1 MSSVHAISPEGEI
14 MRTRLAWF
22 SGLAVVG
29 ILTLGGTNRA
39 LAQQGGGQVV
49 KLGEGETLTI
59 SGFINGTLYS
69 NNGFFTFGQGQNAE
83 WANAAQP
90 ATDKNYLEGDVR
102 NTRINFTFQG
112 SPVLGKW
119 SPRGVLEADFF
130 GAFAYAPPATTGA
143 PPFADEQP
151 QLRIRFAYADLTN
164 GRTTIRL
171 GQFWSPLFGEVPVSV
186 THVAFPLGYG
196 ATGMIGWRFPGLYLY
211 HDLNPGKPTVMQLV
225 LGAFEGSGPEVNA
238 GTGIGSGEASGMPQ
252 LEARLNFTHRKP
264 NLSWSAYVVGHVSW
278 QDTTAVGVAG
288 DNLQG
293 SGVEVGGN
301 VTANK
306 LTIHG
311 NAYTGKA
318 MGQQFAHITQQGNVK
333 GSGAWVQGGYDFTPH
348 WGAWVYYG
356 LDDPKEGADSP
367 GLTGN
372 YRSKNEDVSGMLR
385 FRAGRYQVGLEY
397 FHANTTWATSGQQ
410 KATQIALSAMYT
422 I

>member
-1 MSSVHAISPEGEI
+1 MT
-14 MRTRLAWF
+14 MRSAWF
-22 SGLAVVG
+22 FRLTTLG
-29 ILTLGGTNRA
+29 ILVIASGAVRSLF
-39 LAQQGGGQVV
+39 AQQTGQVV

-59 SGFINGTLYS
+59 SGFLNGTLYS
-69 NNGFFTFGQGQNAE
+69 NSGFFTFGQGQNAE
-83 WANAAQP
+83 WANLAQP

-130 GAFAYAPPATTGA
+130 GNFAYSPPATTGA

-164 GRTTIRL
+164 GRTTIRF

-264 NLSWSAYVVGHVSW
+264 KLSWSAYVVGHLSW
-278 QDTTAVGVAG
+278 QDTTAVGTAG

-333 GSGAWVQGGYDFTPH
+333 GSGAWVQGGYDFTSH
-348 WGAWVYYG
+348 WGAWLFYG

-372 YRSKNEDVSGMLR
+372 FRAKNEDVSGMLR

-397 FHANTTWATSGQQ
+397 FKANTTWATSGKQ
-410 KATQIALSAMYT
+410 KATQVALSVMYT